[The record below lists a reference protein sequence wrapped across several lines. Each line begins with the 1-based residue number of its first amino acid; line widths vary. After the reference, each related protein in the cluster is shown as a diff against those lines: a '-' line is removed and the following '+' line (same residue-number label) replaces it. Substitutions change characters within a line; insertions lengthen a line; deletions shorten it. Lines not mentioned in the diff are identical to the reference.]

1 MKQTQTL
8 STPGGAATT
17 RWLPLDND
25 IAVFNVGLFVDVTG
39 TVSAT
44 IEGTL
49 DDVQDPTVTPVA
61 FSLPIA
67 ALVGLTADQVAT
79 LTMPVKAIRINQASG
94 AGTILLKAL
103 QQGVI

>member
-1 MKQTQTL
+1 MRQTQTI
-8 STPGGAATT
+8 SQTGAGQS
-17 RWLPLDND
+17 RWLPLDNN
-25 IAVFNVGLFVDVTG
+25 ISVFSVGLFVDVTG
-39 TVSAT
+39 TVAAT

-49 DDVQDPTVTPVA
+49 DDIQDPTVTPVA

-79 LTMPVKAIRINQASG
+79 LEMPVKALRINQASG
-94 AGTILLKAL
+94 AGTTALKAL